1 MRVRGQQD
9 SLTRNNRQ
17 DSHEAALLIEGL
29 SVDYGN
35 LRALSD
41 VNLRLDAGTV
51 CAVLGMNGSGKS
63 TLFKAISGVIRPSS
77 GTVRIVGQS
86 TRQAQRAGILGYMP
100 QAESV
105 DWDFPVSVRDVVL
118 MGRYGAMGPSRR
130 SRREDKD
137 LTERAIR
144 IVGLTDLADRQIG
157 ELSGGQK
164 KRAFLAR
171 ALAQQAKVLLLD
183 EPFAGVDTVSAT
195 TMIRV
200 LRDLASEGV
209 AVLITV
215 HDIENIDRL
224 ADSAVLL
231 RGRVV
236 YQGTPT
242 SVVEPENL
250 ALAFGGGQ

>member
-1 MRVRGQQD
+1 MRVRAQQD

-17 DSHEAALLIEGL
+17 DGHEAALLIEGL

-77 GTVRIVGQS
+77 GTVRIGGQS

-130 SRREDKD
+130 PRREDKD

>member
-1 MRVRGQQD
+1 MRIRTQQD
-9 SLTRNNRQ
+9 PRTEDNRQ
-17 DSHEAALLIEGL
+17 GNTEAALLIKDL

-41 VNLRLDAGTV
+41 VNLRVDAGTV

-63 TLFKAISGVIRPSS
+63 TLFKAISGAVRPTA
-77 GTVRIVGQS
+77 GTVRIEGQS
-86 TRQAQRAGILGYMP
+86 TKQAQRAGILGYMP

-118 MGRYGAMGPSRR
+118 MGRYGVMGPSRR
-130 SRREDKD
+130 PCREDKD
-137 LTERAIR
+137 LVEGAIR
-144 IVGLTDLADRQIG
+144 TVGLTELADRQIG
-157 ELSGGQK
+157 QLSGGQK

-171 ALAQQAKVLLLD
+171 ALAQQARVLLLD
-183 EPFAGVDTVSAT
+183 EPFAGVDTVSAS

-215 HDIENIDRL
+215 HDIENIGRL

-236 YQGTPT
+236 YQGTPV
-242 SVVEPENL
+242 SVLEPENL

>member
-130 SRREDKD
+130 PRREDKD

>member
-1 MRVRGQQD
+1 MRFRAQQD
-9 SLTRNNRQ
+9 SQTRNNRQ
-17 DSHEAALLIEGL
+17 DSLEAALLIKDL
-29 SVDYGN
+29 SVNYGD

-63 TLFKAISGVIRPSS
+63 TLFKAISGVIRPTA
-77 GTVRIVGQS
+77 GTVRVEGQ
-86 TRQAQRAGILGYMP
+86 TTKQAQRAGILGYMP
-100 QAESV
+100 QAELV

-130 SRREDKD
+130 SRWEDKD
-137 LTERAIR
+137 LAERAIR
-144 IVGLTDLADRQIG
+144 TVGLSDLADRQIG

-183 EPFAGVDTVSAT
+183 EPFAGVDTVSAS

>member
-77 GTVRIVGQS
+77 GTVRIGGQS

-130 SRREDKD
+130 PRREDKD

>member
-1 MRVRGQQD
+1 MRVRAQQD

-63 TLFKAISGVIRPSS
+63 TLFKAISGVIRPSA
-77 GTVRIVGQS
+77 GTVRIRGQS

-130 SRREDKD
+130 PRREDKD

>member
-1 MRVRGQQD
+1 MRVRAQQG

-63 TLFKAISGVIRPSS
+63 TLFKAISGVIRPSA
-77 GTVRIVGQS
+77 GTVRIGGQS

-130 SRREDKD
+130 PRREDKD